1 MHFEDPQAAPLSSD
15 DGVPW
20 YRLLTPYHWF
30 VFLVSVLGWMFDCL
44 DQQLFNLARGPAIR
58 ELHGPE
64 DAAFWGGLATTIFI
78 LGWATG
84 GIIFGIVGD
93 RWGRAKTMVV
103 TILMYSFFTGLSALS
118 QGFWDFAFYRFLTG
132 LGVGGEFAVGI
143 ALVAEV
149 MPEKARSH
157 ALGWLQACSA
167 IGNITAAFIS
177 MGLAPMETAGMLGD
191 YKPWR
196 WMFVVGALPALL
208 AVLVRRRLKEPEKW
222 KAIKEGRVPGQQLGS
237 IAELFGTPVLRRN
250 AFVGLGL
257 AVPGVVGL
265 WAIGFFSFD
274 LVRAVFRENFIA
286 EVAVQETLFH
296 DRDLVRFLL
305 KDHTAKEK
313 WDEDTPE
320 KERLVLVKEKIKPGD
335 LYAPDAR
342 VVYQAI
348 LKTLADKQEL
358 STENV
363 TSRVTAFKTNFERD
377 SDRQIDT
384 GQINALFSGPPTQS
398 SAVTTLDAI
407 VDRTRSVEGRLTL
420 WAGINGLL
428 FNIGAFFGIYSFS
441 KVTHRIGRKPTFA
454 IAYILALTTTAFA
467 FWNLSSFSDV
477 FWMVPLMGF
486 AQISLFGGYA
496 IYFPELFPT
505 RLRSTGTSFCYNVG
519 RYVAAP
525 GPLVLGTLGSMVFGS
540 HGDVMGWRLAGVTM
554 CSFFLIGLMVLP
566 FAPET
571 KDQPLPE

>member
-1 MHFEDPQAAPLSSD
+1 MHFDEPTTTPIAD

-20 YRLLTPYHWF
+20 YKTLTPYHWF

-64 DAAFWGGLATTIFI
+64 GAAFWGGLATTIFI

-84 GIIFGIVGD
+84 GMIFGIVGD

-103 TILMYSFFTGLSALS
+103 TILMYSFFTGLSSLS

-149 MPEKARSH
+149 MPDKARSH

-177 MGLAPMETAGMLGD
+177 MALAPMETAGLLGD

-196 WMFVVGALPALL
+196 WMFIVGALPALL

-222 KAIKEGRVPGQQLGS
+222 QAISEGRVPGQKLGS
-237 IAELFGTPVLRRN
+237 ITELFGNPVLRRN
-250 AFVGLGL
+250 AFIGLGL

-274 LVRAVFRENFIA
+274 LVRAVFRENFVA
-286 EVAVQETLFH
+286 EVAIQKTLFH

-305 KDHTAKEK
+305 KDHAVKEK
-313 WDEDTPE
+313 WDEKAEE
-320 KERLVLVKEKIKPGD
+320 KERVELVKEKLKPAD
-335 LYAPDAR
+335 LYAPEAR

-348 LKTLADKQEL
+348 LKTLADKKDLNQD
-358 STENV
+358 NV
-363 TSRVTAFKTNFERD
+363 TARVTDFKKKFERD
-377 SDRQIDT
+377 SRKEIEDAK
-384 GQINALFSGPPTQS
+384 INELFSGAPTQG
-398 SAVTTLDAI
+398 SAVKTIDEI
-407 VDRTRSVEGRLTL
+407 VKRTRSLEGDLTL

-441 KVTHRIGRKPTFA
+441 KFTHLMGRKPAFA
-454 IAYILALTTTAFA
+454 IAFVLALGTTAFA
-467 FWNLSSFSDV
+467 FWNLSTFSDV

-525 GPLVLGTLGSMVFGS
+525 GPLVLGALGSMVFGS
-540 HGDVMGWRLAGVTM
+540 HGDVMSWRLAGVTM
-554 CSFFLIGLMVLP
+554 CSFFLLGLLVLP

-571 KDQPLPE
+571 KGKPLPE